1 MTFETVAVTDVRRGL
16 RDILAGLTKP
26 LFVTQRGRVKAVILD
41 IDTYNSMVE
50 ELDDAR
56 LATDPEIRRAVGEA
70 RAAYA
75 RGDTIPLE
83 DVLKE
88 YGVSGHPAPSGQ
100 ETA

>member
-1 MTFETVAVTDVRRGL
+1 MAFHTVPVTDVRREL
-16 RDILAGLTKP
+16 REILNRLTEP

-41 IDTYNSMVE
+41 IDTYNTMVD

-56 LATDPEIRRAVGEA
+56 LAADPEIRRDLADA
-70 RAAYA
+70 QAAYA
-75 RGDTIPLE
+75 RGETIPLE

-88 YGVSGHPAPSGQ
+88 YGIPSRATPPGQ